1 FGYEESYGYL
11 IEDFTRDKD
20 GVQACLFIAEVAAYY
35 KEKGLNLYDGLMEI
49 FKEYGYYKE
58 HIESLRM
65 EGIEGANKIT
75 EILSDLRKNPPLEIA
90 GEKVV
95 VFEDYKSKKR
105 KKVALD
111 KEEEIELPQ
120 ANVLKWTL
128 ADGSWV
134 CARPSGTEPLIK
146 FYFGV
151 KADSL
156 GASEEQLSKLKD
168 AMLKKLWKAIK
179 DLR

>member
-1 FGYEESYGYL
+1 HKRKEAGTLPDNGVMLKSIVTSDLGKSIAENFKVDTIDVLTGFKYISEKIEEFSHTGEKEFLFGYEESYGYL

-105 KKVALD
+105 KK
-111 KEEEIELPQ
+111 
-120 ANVLKWTL
+120 
-128 ADGSWV
+128 
-134 CARPSGTEPLIK
+134 
-146 FYFGV
+146 
-151 KADSL
+151 
-156 GASEEQLSKLKD
+156 
-168 AMLKKLWKAIK
+168 
-179 DLR
+179 